1 MHLMVFAI
9 GLLFILG
16 LMPPIRAQ
24 DPTLEQQALNYITNI
39 LPLDFSN
46 YQLSEPKTDTFNN
59 TSDIFIFYDLAS
71 DSRKLH
77 AVVQFTA
84 GKFVELD
91 LRPISGHPSTGVYE
105 NRTLAAIHAL
115 EGFGKTNQLDASPFT
130 KTFSALGSSRNVTY
144 GNLTLTQ
151 GVFSIPNTVNSTIYH
166 WSYTWNGLEY
176 AGLNLEF
183 NYGLFYRLRSSLDH
197 ALGNTDVKIS
207 QDQAEKIAANY
218 LLTNVFSKPKNNDTI
233 IFANNITLDS
243 SRMTLSSQNSN
254 VYVPCWLMLY
264 DQSSLCLSVNVLAA
278 SGQAS
283 AQMLGTPLSIVGVN
297 PNPVEWNE
305 NQATIHQSTTTPSAV
320 SQPTS
325 SQQTNSTS
333 NLPSN
338 TSNQQANSQ
347 LISTSNFFVIAG
359 ALILAIIVI
368 TCIFS
373 VQRYRKQV

>member
-1 MHLMVFAI
+1 M
-9 GLLFILG
+9 
-16 LMPPIRAQ
+16 RAQ

-46 YQLSEPKTDTFNN
+46 YQFSEPKNDTFNN

-71 DSRKLH
+71 ESCKLH

-91 LRPISGHPSTGVYE
+91 LRPISGQPSTGAYE
-105 NRTLAAIHAL
+105 NRTLAALHAL
-115 EGFGKTNQLDASPFT
+115 EGFGKANQLDVSPFT

-166 WSYTWNGLEY
+166 WSYTWNDLEY

-197 ALGNTDVKIS
+197 TLGNTEINVS
-207 QDQAEKIAANY
+207 QDQAQKIAANY
-218 LLTNVFSKPKNNDTI
+218 LLTNVFSKFKNNDTI

-264 DQSSLCLSVNVLAA
+264 NQSSLCLTVNVLAA

-283 AQMLGTPLSIVGVN
+283 AQMCGTPLSVVGVN

-305 NQATIHQSTTTPSAV
+305 NQATINQSTTTPSAV

-325 SQQTNSTS
+325 NLQTNSTS

-347 LISTSNFFVIAG
+347 LTSTSNFFVIAG

-373 VQRYRKQV
+373 VQKYRKQVR